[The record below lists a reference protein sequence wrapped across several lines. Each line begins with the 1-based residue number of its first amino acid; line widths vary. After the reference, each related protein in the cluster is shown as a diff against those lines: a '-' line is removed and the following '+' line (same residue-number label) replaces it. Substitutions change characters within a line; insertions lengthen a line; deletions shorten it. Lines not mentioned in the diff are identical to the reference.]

1 MAEVGLGKKRY
12 MRLWMA
18 AGALVLVAL
27 LVVGCMYFKGIEP
40 SVVATGFVMDGKWCY
55 MVEDN
60 KPVMLHY
67 NGPINFQTGDTIL
80 ESTTVHLCKTSPAQ
94 TKAYFIMRLK
104 RGTAE
109 NIPESIVKHIIFS
122 KSFHPILP
130 ISLPDESPVSCGGLS
145 FTGFAVSKF
154 AFFYH
159 TKAKFQSKEGA
170 KCILRQEKGFL
181 CGKFAW

>member
-80 ESTTVHLCKTSPAQ
+80 ESTTVHLCK
-94 TKAYFIMRLK
+94 RLPRK
-104 RGTAE
+104 QKPT
-109 NIPESIVKHIIFS
+109 
-122 KSFHPILP
+122 L
-130 ISLPDESPVSCGGLS
+130 
-145 FTGFAVSKF
+145 
-154 AFFYH
+154 
-159 TKAKFQSKEGA
+159 
-170 KCILRQEKGFL
+170 L
-181 CGKFAW
+181 CGLKEEPQRTFRNRL